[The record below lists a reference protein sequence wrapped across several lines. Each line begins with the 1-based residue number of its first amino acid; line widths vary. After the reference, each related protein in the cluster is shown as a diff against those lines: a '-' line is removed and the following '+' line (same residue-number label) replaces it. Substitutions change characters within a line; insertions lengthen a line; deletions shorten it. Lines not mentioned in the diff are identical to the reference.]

1 MLGTVARC
9 AARGRRLPPSPADAA
24 RREEGRAAAAG
35 IVRRVSGLA
44 SALDDL
50 SPLRFAGGRLE
61 LLDQTRLPREEVWLS
76 CTRPEEVA
84 DAIRRLAVRG
94 APAIGVAA
102 AWGLVLAVAAAADA
116 AEADARFAA
125 AHALLA
131 ATRPTAVNLRWAL
144 DAGRE
149 VWSAALPRGLE
160 AARTALADWARRV
173 QEEDL
178 AANRRMGE
186 HGAALF
192 APGDRALTH
201 CNAGA
206 LATAGYGTAVG
217 VLTSAWRGGRLAS
230 VWVDETRPLLQ
241 GARLTAWELS
251 RLGIPYQLVSDSSAG
266 LLLSRGMVDRVVVGA
281 DRIARNG
288 DTANKIGTYPLAV
301 LAARHGVPFYVAA
314 PLSTVDLA
322 TASGADIPIEERR
335 GDEVTEL
342 FGIRVAPDAAEAVNF
357 AFDVTPAELIAAI
370 VTEAGVLRPPYEESL
385 ARAKAGAAAGAGE
398 P

>member
-1 MLGTVARC
+1 VTAI
-9 AARGRRLPPSPADAA
+9 DT
-24 RREEGRAAAAG
+24 
-35 IVRRVSGLA
+35 
-44 SALDDL
+44 DL
-50 SPLRFAGGRLE
+50 SPLRFAEGRLE
-61 LLDQTRLPREEVWLS
+61 LLDQTLLPRKEVWLR
-76 CTRPEEVA
+76 CATPEEVA

-102 AWGLVLAVAAAADA
+102 AWGLVLAVAPATG
-116 AEADARFAA
+116 EADADRRFAA

-144 DAGRE
+144 DQGRE
-149 VWSAALPRGLE
+149 QWAAARARGLSAAR
-160 AARTALADWARRV
+160 AALAAWAQRV
-173 QEEDL
+173 QDEDL

-192 APGDRALTH
+192 RAGDRALTH

-251 RLGIPYQLVSDSSAG
+251 RLGIPYRLVSDSSAG
-266 LLLSRGMVDRVVVGA
+266 LLLSRGMVDRIVVGA

-322 TASGADIPIEERR
+322 TPSGAEIPIEERR
-335 GDEVTEL
+335 GEEVVEV
-342 FGIRVAPDAAEAVNF
+342 FGTRVAPAAAEAVNF

-370 VTEAGVLRPPYEESL
+370 VTEVGVLEPPYEESL
-385 ARAKAGAAAGAGE
+385 ARAKGLSADASTPAG
-398 P
+398 